1 MNLDDGPLT
10 LALAVMIGLFCQ
22 AIGRHA
28 RIPGI
33 VLLLLAGVGLGP
45 DGANLIRPEA
55 MGSGLSAV
63 VGFAVAIILFEG
75 GLGLRFEV
83 LRRQAKP
90 IRRLVTVGAVITAAL
105 AAVTAKLVMAW
116 DWRLSILFGTLVIVT
131 GPTVV
136 TPLVRRLR
144 LSKHLTSI
152 LIAEGIFIDAVG
164 ATIAVVAL
172 EIALAPT
179 NGDAATGALS
189 IFLRFGVGAIVG
201 IAGGIF
207 LVAALR
213 VRRLVPHGLEN
224 VLALATAF
232 VTYHVSSGLVGE
244 SGITAAIVAGLVVGN
259 ARIRLHGKVA
269 EFSEQLTVL
278 FVATLFV
285 LLAADVRIA
294 DVVALGW
301 RGVTVVAILMLVVRP
316 VNVFASTFRTD
327 LTRPEKL
334 YLSWIAPRGIVAA
347 AVASLFALELAH
359 HGVAGGVEMRALVFV
374 VIATTVTMQG
384 LTAALVGQ
392 LLGVRQPARSG
403 YLILGGNAL
412 ARMLGSVLQD
422 AGESVTLIART
433 DDVCE
438 TARGAGFA
446 VIQGDGVDA
455 TVLEAAGIDG
465 VAHVIGMTTNEHV
478 NFLFAQTVAEEYRGP
493 ELHIML
499 EQVDAGVTPK
509 LASRHD
515 MHVLFAVEHDL
526 LTWLDRVRRGHVA
539 IQRWRLGEAREQTGF
554 AEMPGDNILA
564 LAFIRERSIGLITQT
579 SIVRGGDVIV
589 VAVATESAQHAAAW
603 LAARGWIEQSPT
615 PASSTEKTS

>member
-1 MNLDDGPLT
+1 MNLDNGPLT
-10 LALAVMIGLFCQ
+10 LAFAVMIGILCQ

-28 RIPGI
+28 RVPGI
-33 VLLLLAGVGLGP
+33 VLLLVAGVGLGP
-45 DGANLIRPEA
+45 DGANLIRPET
-55 MGSGLSAV
+55 MGSGLAAI

-75 GLGLRFEV
+75 GLGLRLEV
-83 LRRQAKP
+83 LRKQAKP
-90 IRRLVTVGAVITAAL
+90 IRRLVSVGALITAAL
-105 AAVTAKLVMAW
+105 AAVTAKLIMAW

-144 LSKHLTSI
+144 LSKHLTAI

-179 NGDAATGALS
+179 TGDAATGALS

-201 IAGGIF
+201 LAGGIA

-232 VTYHVSSGLVGE
+232 LTYHVSSSLVGE

-259 ARIRLHGKVA
+259 ARIRKHGMVA

-285 LLAADVRIA
+285 VLAADVRIA
-294 DVVALGW
+294 DVVGLGW
-301 RGVTVVAILMLVVRP
+301 RGVAVVAVLMLVVRP
-316 VNVFASTFRTD
+316 INVFASTFRTD

-334 YLSWIAPRGIVAA
+334 YLSWVAPRGIVAA

-374 VIATTVTMQG
+374 VIATTVTLQG

-392 LLGVRQPARSG
+392 FLGVRQPSRSG
-403 YLILGGNAL
+403 YLILGANAL
-412 ARMLGSVLQD
+412 ARLMGRVLQD
-422 AGESVTLIART
+422 AGESVTFIERT

-438 TARGAGFA
+438 TARRKGFT
-446 VIQGDGVDA
+446 VIQGDGVDS
-455 TVLEAAGIDG
+455 TVLETAGIDG

-478 NFLFAQTVAEEYRGP
+478 NFLFAQTVAEDYRGP

-499 EQVDAGVTPK
+499 EQVDVGVTPK

-515 MHVLFAVEHDL
+515 IHVLFAVEHDL
-526 LTWLDRVRRGHVA
+526 LVWLDRARHEQVA
-539 IQRWRLGEAREQTGF
+539 IQRWQLGAPSEAGF
-554 AEMPGDNILA
+554 ADMPADSMIA
-564 LAFIRERSIGLITQT
+564 CAVIRADLIGLITQDST
-579 SIVRGGDVIV
+579 VRVGDVIV
-589 VAVATESAQHAAAW
+589 VAVATATADRAAAW
-603 LAARGWIEQSPT
+603 LSQRGWVEQPT
-615 PASSTEKTS
+615 GTAASQETNA